1 MNQISRRTFTQG
13 TLGSLLTFSLLE
25 SLFNHDAFLDSIKPV
40 TAKWITELNDLAA
53 SVKQQ
58 KLTQVQWQN
67 QVELLMKQVNLGE
80 LMEFVDFEKLTRRL
94 KFAERGEK
102 SIRYT
107 FPQVEGLPTNLIF
120 GHQIFAMEKGRAIAP
135 HGHNNMATA
144 FLILQGQCHG
154 RHYDRVEDEKD
165 FLIIRPTIDQRFD
178 VGGYSTISDHKDNI
192 HWFEATSENAF
203 IFNIHVLNIDAEIK
217 RGGRVY
223 VDPEGEKLAQGLIKA
238 KRLTHKQAYEKFG

>member
-1 MNQISRRTFTQG
+1 MNQISRRTFTHG

-25 SLFNHDAFLDSIKPV
+25 SLYSHDVFLDGIKPV
-40 TAKWITELNDLAA
+40 TAKWIAELNDLAA

-67 QVELLMKQVNLGE
+67 QVESLMKRVNLVE
-80 LMEFVDFEKLTRRL
+80 LMDFVDFDKLTRHL
-94 KFAERGEK
+94 KYAERGEK
-102 SIRYT
+102 PIRYS
-107 FPQVEGLPTNLIF
+107 FPQVEGLPTNLVF
-120 GHQIFAMEKGRAIAP
+120 GHQIFAMEKDRAIAP

-144 FLILQGQCHG
+144 FLVLKGRCHG
-154 RHYDRVEDEKD
+154 RHYDRIEDEKD
-165 FLIIRPTIDQRFD
+165 FLIIRPTIDRHFD

-203 IFNIHVLNIDAEIK
+203 IFNIHVLNIDSSIK

-238 KRLTHKQAYEKFG
+238 KRLTHKEAYQKFG

>member
-1 MNQISRRTFTQG
+1 MNKISRRTFTQG

-25 SLFNHDAFLDSIKPV
+25 SLYSHDAFLDGIKPV
-40 TAKWITELNDLAA
+40 TGKWIAELNDLAA

-67 QVELLMKQVNLGE
+67 QVESLMKRVNLVE
-80 LMEFVDFEKLTRRL
+80 LMEFVDFDKLTRNL

-102 SIRYT
+102 PIRYS
-107 FPQVEGLPTNLIF
+107 FPQVEGLPTNLVF

-144 FLILQGQCHG
+144 FLVLKGQCHG
-154 RHYDRVEDEKD
+154 RHYDRIEDEKD
-165 FLIIRPTIDQRFD
+165 FLIIRPTIDKRFD
-178 VGGYSTISDHKDNI
+178 VGGHSTISDHKDNI

-203 IFNIHVLNIDAEIK
+203 IFNIHVLNIDTNIK

-223 VDPEGEKLAQGLIKA
+223 VDPQGEKLANGLIKA

>member
-25 SLFNHDAFLDSIKPV
+25 SLYSHDAFLDGIKPV
-40 TAKWITELNDLAA
+40 TGEWIAELNDLAA

-67 QVELLMKQVNLGE
+67 QVESLMKRVNLVE
-80 LMEFVDFEKLTRRL
+80 LMEFVDFDKLTRNL

-102 SIRYT
+102 PIRYS
-107 FPQVEGLPTNLIF
+107 FPQVEGLPTNLVF

-144 FLILQGQCHG
+144 FLVLKGQCHG
-154 RHYDRVEDEKD
+154 RHYDRIEDEKD
-165 FLIIRPTIDQRFD
+165 FLIIRPTIDKRFD
-178 VGGYSTISDHKDNI
+178 VGGHSTISDHKDNI

-203 IFNIHVLNIDAEIK
+203 IFNIHVLNIDTNIK

-223 VDPEGEKLAQGLIKA
+223 VDPQGEKLANGLIKA